1 MPSARA
7 ELARASRAAALRIL
21 RRLIELETDP
31 YSFFSAGPVPFTSR
45 PERRMLQ
52 VGDHRVVYTIERQHI
67 IVRAVLAGGGT
78 TLPVTSPMR

>member
-1 MPSARA
+1 MPAARG

-21 RRLIELETDP
+21 RSLIDLETDP
-31 YSFFSAGPVPFTSR
+31 YGFFSSGPVPFSSR

-67 IVRAVLAGGGT
+67 VVWTVRT
-78 TLPVTSPMR
+78 TGHTPEPEQ